1 MTDGPRGGPRR
12 TGAGK
17 PGAGGAGQSGGTGA
31 GKPRAGGTGRSRAAG
46 GKRTGRSK
54 SSPVSQAEP
63 GTAARA
69 AAIEALV
76 RVEAGGYS
84 NLVLPGLLRA
94 SGLDSRDRALVTDL
108 VYGTL
113 RQQGQT
119 DHLLATASHR
129 PLPELDGPV
138 RAALRLGAYQ
148 LISGTAPHA
157 AVSATVGALTGWST
171 PASIRRAAP
180 YANAVLR
187 RVAGLGPAWPWP
199 AGGDSDAVAVR
210 TSHPR
215 WIVDLLRRDF
225 GDEAEAVLAAAN
237 EIPAVTLRPN
247 PLRTTPEALAAELTG
262 DRVDATA
269 DAAPGETTRV
279 QVEPGRLIPA
289 ALLVRGG
296 GDLARLPAV
305 AEGRATPQ
313 DQASQA
319 VAAAVGARPGEHI
332 LDMAAA
338 PGGKA
343 TAMAEAMGD
352 EGLVVASDLRAGRA
366 GRVRDAARRLG
377 LTSVQVL
384 VADGRHLPLRALSTG
399 SSDGDDSCDA
409 VALGAGSF
417 DRVLLDAPCSGLG
430 VLRRR
435 PEARWRLDPADV
447 DRLAALQRELLTA
460 AVAQARPGGLVVYCV
475 CTLSR
480 EETLDIDEWAATA
493 FPSLIPAPAPGPPWR
508 PHGRGA
514 LLLPSDAGTDGMFLL
529 LLRRRAAG

>member
-1 MTDGPRGGPRR
+1 
-12 TGAGK
+12 
-17 PGAGGAGQSGGTGA
+17 
-31 GKPRAGGTGRSRAAG
+31 
-46 GKRTGRSK
+46 
-54 SSPVSQAEP
+54 
-63 GTAARA
+63 
-69 AAIEALV
+69 V

-113 RQQGQT
+113 RQQGQA
-119 DHLLATASHR
+119 DYLLHSASHR
-129 PLPELDGPV
+129 PLPELDPPV

-157 AVSATVGALTGWST
+157 AVSATVGALNGWSI
-171 PASIRRAAP
+171 PASVRRAAP

-187 RVAGLGPAWPWP
+187 RVAEVGPAWPWP
-199 AGGDSDAVAVR
+199 AGDDPDAVAVR

-247 PLRTTPEALAAELTG
+247 PLRTTPEALASELTG
-262 DRVDATA
+262 VPVT
-269 DAAPGETTRV
+269 APGETTRV
-279 QVEPGRLIPA
+279 QVEPGGLVPG
-289 ALLVRGG
+289 ALLVRGV

-319 VAAAVGARPGEHI
+319 VAAAVGARAGERI

-352 EGLVVASDLRAGRA
+352 RGLVVASDLRAGRA

-384 VADGRHLPLRALSTG
+384 IADGHHLPLRALGPG
-399 SSDGDDSCDA
+399 SSDGDDSLDA
-409 VALGAGSF
+409 GLPGPGSF

-435 PEARWRLDPADV
+435 PEARWRLDLADI

-493 FPSLIPAPAPGPPWR
+493 FPSLAPAPAPGPPWR

-529 LLRRRAAG
+529 LLQRPVAPQGEITGSTPPPGT

>member
-1 MTDGPRGGPRR
+1 M
-12 TGAGK
+12 
-17 PGAGGAGQSGGTGA
+17 
-31 GKPRAGGTGRSRAAG
+31 
-46 GKRTGRSK
+46 
-54 SSPVSQAEP
+54 
-63 GTAARA
+63 
-69 AAIEALV
+69 
-76 RVEAGGYS
+76 RVEGGGYS

-94 SGLDSRDRALVTDL
+94 SGLDSRDRGLVTDL
-108 VYGTL
+108 VYGTI
-113 RQQGQT
+113 RQQGQV
-119 DHLLATASHR
+119 DYFLATASHR
-129 PLPELDGPV
+129 PLPELDPPV

-157 AVSATVGALTGWST
+157 AVSATVGALTGWSS
-171 PASIRRAAP
+171 PVSVRRAAP

-187 RVAGLGPAWPWP
+187 RVAELGPGWPWP
-199 AGGDSDAVAVR
+199 AGDDPDAVAVR

-225 GDEAEAVLAAAN
+225 GDEADAVLAAAN

-262 DRVDATA
+262 AAVDISS
-269 DAAPGETTRV
+269 DAAPGDAPRV
-279 QVEPGRLIPA
+279 QVGPGRLVPGT
-289 ALLVRGG
+289 LLVRGV

-319 VAAAVGARPGEHI
+319 VAAAVGARRGERI

-352 EGLVVASDLRAGRA
+352 DGLVVASDLRPGRT
-366 GRVRDAARRLG
+366 GRIRDAARRLG
-377 LTSVQVL
+377 LTAVQVL
-384 VADGRHLPLRALSTG
+384 IADGRHLPLRAHGPG
-399 SSDGDDSCDA
+399 SSDGDDS
-409 VALGAGSF
+409 VAASPPVHGSF

-435 PEARWRLDPADV
+435 PEARWRLDPADI

-460 AVAQARPGGLVVYCV
+460 AVAHTRPGGLVAYCV

-480 EETLDIDEWAATA
+480 EETLDIDEWAGTA
-493 FPSLIPAPAPGPPWR
+493 FPSLTPAPVPGPPWR

-529 LLRRRAAG
+529 MLQRPAAG

>member
-1 MTDGPRGGPRR
+1 M
-12 TGAGK
+12 
-17 PGAGGAGQSGGTGA
+17 
-31 GKPRAGGTGRSRAAG
+31 
-46 GKRTGRSK
+46 
-54 SSPVSQAEP
+54 
-63 GTAARA
+63 
-69 AAIEALV
+69 AIEALV
-76 RVEAGGYS
+76 RVEGGGYS

-108 VYGTL
+108 VYGAL
-113 RQQGQT
+113 RQQGQA
-119 DHLLATASHR
+119 DHLLAGASHR
-129 PLPELDGPV
+129 PLLDLDPPV

-157 AVSATVGALTGWST
+157 AVSATVGALSAWSS
-171 PASIRRAAP
+171 PASVRRAAP

-187 RVAGLGPAWPWP
+187 RVAELGPAWPWP
-199 AGGDSDAVAVR
+199 AGGDPDAVAVR

-215 WIVDLLRRDF
+215 WIVDLLRRDL
-225 GDEAEAVLAAAN
+225 GDAAEAVLTAAN
-237 EIPAVTLRPN
+237 EPPAVTLRPN

-262 DRVDATA
+262 APA
-269 DAAPGETTRV
+269 DVSADGPPGGTLRV
-279 QVEPGRLIPA
+279 QVEPGRLVPG
-289 ALLVRGG
+289 ALLVRGV

-319 VAAAVGARPGEHI
+319 VAAAVGARPGERI

-366 GRVRDAARRLG
+366 GQIRAAAHRLG

-384 VADGRHLPLRALSTG
+384 VADGRHLPLRAIGPG
-399 SSDGDDSCDA
+399 SSDRGDPRDGAPPEPGSSDRGDPIDGA
-409 VALGAGSF
+409 PLGPGSF

-435 PEARWRLDPADV
+435 PEARWRLDPTDI
-447 DRLAALQRELLTA
+447 DRLAALQRELLAA
-460 AVAQARPGGLVVYCV
+460 AVVHTRPGGLVVYCV
-475 CTLSR
+475 CTLSS
-480 EETLDIDEWAATA
+480 EETLGIDAWAATS
-493 FPSLIPAPAPGPPWR
+493 FPALTPAPVPGPPWR

-514 LLLPSDAGTDGMFLL
+514 LLLPSDAGTDGMFVLL
-529 LLRRRAAG
+529 LQRPAAP